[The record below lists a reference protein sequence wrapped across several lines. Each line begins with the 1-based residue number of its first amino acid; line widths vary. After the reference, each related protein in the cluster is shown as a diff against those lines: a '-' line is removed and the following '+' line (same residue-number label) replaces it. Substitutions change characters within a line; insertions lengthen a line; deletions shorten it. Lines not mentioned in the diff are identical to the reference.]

1 MSRERNRAYASFDF
15 NNSPEESQAPEC
27 TYEIF
32 YSSNPEASAD
42 HPMLV
47 LDNREGQLK
56 HHSNGTFT
64 NPIRKTAFEFKGE
77 AGTVSADILKIDA
90 RFVSHSECWEKSY
103 QCAPL
108 RGIRRMDTL
117 L

>member
-1 MSRERNRAYASFDF
+1 MPVFDF

-47 LDNREGQLK
+47 LDNREGKSGEKREGNAKKKKILAAAAAAAAVIFCIVLAVGLHK
-56 HHSNGTFT
+56 WENKYGNSPCNLMMNPSAFDNKANHST
-64 NPIRKTAFEFKGE
+64 
-77 AGTVSADILKIDA
+77 
-90 RFVSHSECWEKSY
+90 H
-103 QCAPL
+103 
-108 RGIRRMDTL
+108 
-117 L
+117 

>member
-1 MSRERNRAYASFDF
+1 MPVFDF

-64 NPIRKTAFEFKGE
+64 NPIRKTAF
-77 AGTVSADILKIDA
+77 
-90 RFVSHSECWEKSY
+90 
-103 QCAPL
+103 
-108 RGIRRMDTL
+108 
-117 L
+117 

>member
-1 MSRERNRAYASFDF
+1 MPVFDF
-15 NNSPEESQAPEC
+15 KNSPEEQKAPEC

-64 NPIRKTAFEFKGE
+64 NPIRKTAFEFKG
-77 AGTVSADILKIDA
+77 GD
-90 RFVSHSECWEKSY
+90 RHG
-103 QCAPL
+103 QCGYLEDRCPVCEPC
-108 RGIRRMDTL
+108 
-117 L
+117 